1 MCSNYLILTSRVL
14 AALMVSLRVLK
25 VQAIH
30 TLLQLEE
37 VNRK

>member
-1 MCSNYLILTSRVL
+1 MCSNYPILPLRVL
-14 AALMVSLRVLK
+14 TVLMVSLHVLK

-30 TLLQLEE
+30 RLLQLEE